1 MFLEIPLDESV
12 RVTPSFFLRFFSRE
26 LFTIHAVVAEQAGP
40 GAAGR
45 APRARNAA
53 EGEYLAKLQAIRRQ
67 NYLEKKRIL
76 GKASVARDVSPQ
88 PLSAPREDPMTGGRK
103 REEELEARRK
113 KIAALKVSS
122 DISRK

>member
-1 MFLEIPLDESV
+1 MNLCV
-12 RVTPSFFLRFFSRE
+12 LRHHSSLFFFSRE